1 MNIQNQL
8 NENIFVFPHLNAA
21 CKKKVSER
29 LGQPQAA
36 NGMREHNFYEYL
48 KLARF
53 GKKNTAHG
61 RNINIS
67 QEYWNKYTRIKN

>member
-53 GKKNTAHG
+53 GKKKH
-61 RNINIS
+61 S
-67 QEYWNKYTRIKN
+67 TRQKHKHIARILK